1 MLVGLFVLGFFP
13 FSFYR
18 QNCCFPAKR
27 GGSSGLSLEEREG
40 FEGFI
45 YMHGVV
51 VVDNTVQ
58 TTDLFMSG
66 GLIAIFE
73 VRYFFYPPP
82 PPFFNKL

>member
-1 MLVGLFVLGFFP
+1 MLVGLFVLGYFR

-18 QNCCFPAKR
+18 QNCCFPAK
-27 GGSSGLSLEEREG
+27 GGGGGEEKSSGLSLEEREG

-58 TTDLFMSG
+58 TSS
-66 GLIAIFE
+66 
-73 VRYFFYPPP
+73 
-82 PPFFNKL
+82 

>member
-1 MLVGLFVLGFFP
+1 MLVGLFVLGYFR

-18 QNCCFPAKR
+18 QNCCFPAQR
-27 GGSSGLSLEEREG
+27 GGGCSGLSLDEREG

-58 TTDLFMSG
+58 TSS
-66 GLIAIFE
+66 
-73 VRYFFYPPP
+73 
-82 PPFFNKL
+82 